1 MPSRGIPEI
10 VRRKV
15 ELQSMSQQGQEW
27 KSGSRRHVPE
37 LVELDQLMNDEEED
51 DGQEDIDGSEV
62 FRKESCVNRHDIRGS
77 TRVSRNGNKHKMELH
92 RTAQV
97 CWPAIKTTGSP
108 SNALAGP
115 GHVT

>member
-62 FRKESCVNRHDIRGS
+62 FRKDSCVNRHDIRGS
-77 TRVSRNGNKHKMELH
+77 TRVSRNGDATNTRWSCTVLRRSADHHGKPKQWE
-92 RTAQV
+92 
-97 CWPAIKTTGSP
+97 AI
-108 SNALAGP
+108 
-115 GHVT
+115 